1 MKICQGLLASY
12 NLRISDVKSERVQ
25 SEPDS
30 EGLEEALDY
39 MIETLA
45 MSETMNGHD
54 GSFYDEQLQLFHCDM
69 SNV

>member
-12 NLRISDVKSERVQ
+12 NLRISDVKSMFRA
-25 SEPDS
+25 SPTP

-45 MSETMNGHD
+45 MSETMHGHD
-54 GSFYDEQLQLFHCDM
+54 GSFYHEQLQLFHCDM